1 MTCSKALGALG
12 LISVRGLDHPLT
24 GNTFLCAKVDNIYK
38 VTVIRDKIRNS
49 SVVSTYST
57 PPLLCDSSFYTF
69 SQ

>member
-38 VTVIRDKIRNS
+38 VTVIRDEIRNS
-49 SVVSTYST
+49 SVVSIWFCICAVMMCCKKE
-57 PPLLCDSSFYTF
+57 LQL
-69 SQ
+69 

>member
-38 VTVIRDKIRNS
+38 VTVIRNEIRNS
-49 SVVSTYST
+49 WHMVLY
-57 PPLLCDSSFYTF
+57 LCNYDVL
-69 SQ
+69 

>member
-38 VTVIRDKIRNS
+38 VPVIRDEIRNS
-49 SVVSTYST
+49 SVVPTYMV
-57 PPLLCDSSFYTF
+57 LYLCNYDVP
-69 SQ
+69 